1 MISVARKANP
11 ELFASVLVF
20 SGMQALL
27 SASTLMLVLVT
38 AVLGETTATCDKPF
52 EAKLRSGAVL
62 TMDLRAGDIDIVG
75 ADSEAIRLSC
85 SADDAGDLREIQV
98 TFETSGPSAKLRVK
112 GGPNRNVRFRIE
124 IPSKTH
130 LAVNG
135 TAGDVDIRGIR
146 GDKTVSLRAGDLK
159 VSVGDPAD
167 YAEVEASVN
176 AGDLDM
182 AAFGEHKGGLFR
194 RYHKKQTTGTYALRA
209 RLWAGN
215 ISFR

>member
-1 MISVARKANP
+1 
-11 ELFASVLVF
+11 
-20 SGMQALL
+20 MQALL
-27 SASTLMLVLVT
+27 SASTLMLVLV
-38 AVLGETTATCDKPF
+38 AAMPGETTCDKPF

-62 TMDLRAGDIDIVG
+62 TLDLRAGDIDIAGVE
-75 ADSEAIRLSC
+75 SETIRVSC
-85 SADDAGDLREIQV
+85 SADDSRDLQDIRV
-98 TFETSGPSAKLRVK
+98 AFENSGPSAKLRIK
-112 GGPNRNVRFRIE
+112 GGPNKSVRLRIE
-124 IPSKTH
+124 VPTKTH
-130 LAVNG
+130 LVLNG

-146 GDKTVSLRAGDLK
+146 GDKNVSLRAGDLK

-167 YAEVEASVN
+167 YAEIEASVN

-194 RYHKKQTTGTYALRA
+194 RYHKKQSTGTYALRA